1 MEELEEM
8 GAYAEG
14 APGESSFE
22 PTDNSAAEDSAVH
35 VHPLMT
41 PGLAWKVPCPRLQG
55 DWHAVCKPLCDAK
68 GSLSC
73 TFRLGMSSDH
83 CL

>member
-14 APGESSFE
+14 APGGSSFE
-22 PTDNSAAEDSAVH
+22 ATDNSAAGDSAAH

-41 PGLAWKVPCPRLQG
+41 PGLAWMLPWKR
-55 DWHAVCKPLCDAK
+55 KPHFPEK
-68 GSLSC
+68 
-73 TFRLGMSSDH
+73 SSP
-83 CL
+83 